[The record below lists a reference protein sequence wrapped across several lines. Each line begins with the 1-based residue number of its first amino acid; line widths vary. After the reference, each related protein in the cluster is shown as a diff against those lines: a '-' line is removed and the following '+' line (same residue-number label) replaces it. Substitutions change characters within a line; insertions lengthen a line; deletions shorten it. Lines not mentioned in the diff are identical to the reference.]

1 MIKECKVLSYNKY
14 LNILVF
20 VYNDKLIQTTYMCKE
35 APETVFVNNKD
46 GKYKIVSK
54 REYEKLIRN
63 SRKQEVIKEVSEKAI
78 KIGKEETI
86 EEIVT
91 PE

>member
-20 VYNDKLIQTTYMCKE
+20 VYDDKLIQTTYMCDE
-35 APETVFVNNKD
+35 APEIIFVKCKN

-54 REYEKLIRN
+54 REYEKSIRT
-63 SRKQEVIKEVSEKAI
+63 SRKKEIV
-78 KIGKEETI
+78 
-86 EEIVT
+86 EEIAIS
-91 PE
+91 E